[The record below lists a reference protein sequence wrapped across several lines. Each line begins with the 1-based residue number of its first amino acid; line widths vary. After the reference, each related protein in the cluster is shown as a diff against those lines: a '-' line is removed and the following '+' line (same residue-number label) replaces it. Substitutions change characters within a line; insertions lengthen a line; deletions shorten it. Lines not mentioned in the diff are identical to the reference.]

1 MKKEIAQYILSLH
14 DAAEKTHRA
23 EDRPIYTTYLADAAV
38 LLALVETDA
47 SLEVLREAIGNHER
61 LWGQTWLVDD
71 VFKGPSSAWKVVK
84 QCTELLRRQNGAK

>member
-1 MKKEIAQYILSLH
+1 MKKEIAQYIFSLR

-23 EDRPIYTTYLADAAV
+23 EDRSIYTMYLADAAV
-38 LLALVETDA
+38 ILALVESDG
-47 SLEVLREAIGNHER
+47 SPEMLREAIDSHER

-84 QCTELLRRQNGAK
+84 QCLV